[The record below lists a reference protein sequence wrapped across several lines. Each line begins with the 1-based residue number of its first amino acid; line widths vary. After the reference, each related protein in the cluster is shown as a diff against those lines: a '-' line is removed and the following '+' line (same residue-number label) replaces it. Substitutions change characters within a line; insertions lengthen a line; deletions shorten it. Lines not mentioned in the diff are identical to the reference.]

1 MMFTEGNGLDLATF
15 INTACRGTGGD
26 GFGDGFG
33 NGGNGFLWLLLF
45 LMMGGRWG
53 NGWGGN
59 GDGGAQGAGAQAVEK
74 AVVEARAAGLSDQV
88 VLDAIRGNDVAL
100 NQIASTLNCGIG
112 DLRNAICGIDKS
124 ILQLSSQLGMSG
136 QQIINAIQSGN
147 CALTSQLANCC
158 CEMKQLVTTMNYE
171 NRIANMDQTNQ
182 LIGTMNAGFA
192 GVQNRLDAG
201 FQGLHDYLTAEKIDG
216 LRQKITTLEN
226 AANNAN
232 QTAAINAYVNAAVTP
247 IANRVTELIARV
259 PPQPVPAYPASQ
271 YSNGYFTVNY
281 TNPGCC
287 CNPNPCG
294 CGNNG
299 YYGA

>member
-15 INTACRGTGGD
+15 INSACRGGSGSGNG
-26 GFGDGFG
+26 GFGDDSWG
-33 NGGNGFLWLLLF
+33 GGNGFLWLLLF

-59 GDGGAQGAGAQAVEK
+59 GDGGGGAQAVEK

-100 NQIASTLNCGIG
+100 NQIASTLNCCIG

-216 LRQKITTLEN
+216 LRQKISTLEN

-247 IANRVTELIARV
+247 VANRVTELMARI
-259 PPQPVPAYPASQ
+259 PPLPVPAYPAPQ
-271 YSNGYFTVNY
+271 YATNYTFGITPIRNYSNC
-281 TNPGCC
+281 GCD
-287 CNPNPCG
+287 PCG
-294 CGNNG
+294 CGNG
-299 YYGA
+299 YA